1 MAKGYGRRNQ
11 NRPPRKRPAPP
22 GGTNASANS
31 EALASPYERRRLEEE
46 LARQLTPLVSADA
59 GLTAL
64 TETERQTLLSNY
76 DGQETVRSLAIIQSR
91 LDIAASTTWSETRIE
106 GAILAAIDEPWVE
119 LILRRLDT
127 NGRLVPPRSMTQL
140 LREVLE
146 SSTDNPSAGAVPPID
161 FVHLILSVNTE
172 HMRTEYSQDGTMDP
186 DAMDRIEAMTL
197 SLDLEQTRTTL
208 REVMLDEIAIFH
220 SNLPQ
225 KREILQ
231 ADTQRTWFTGWPN
244 RVTDPRLGATPADTF
259 NSANGVE
266 LLDVLALGHIVIE
279 RAADGKY
286 EFTRVGLLAAGAPQT
301 AVDFMFANMTQ
312 PLKQYQSRLARDRR
326 RGEVA
331 NQRYAMTEHPFVL
344 MSDGSALL
352 LRYQWALDRFFGS
365 QLYWQTFSSLGR
377 PDPGSTAESFSL
389 AMNDVFEEA
398 VAEVLTRIVDQSP
411 AMTRLIRENELQS
424 AWTDSVGSPPSV
436 CDFVIPLGPRG
447 FMTLDATNHPLNFA
461 LAQGLGTIDD
471 YAVDVQQS
479 LVKKCDQIAKT
490 IRQIRRR
497 NAFGATDNSVFVPI
511 VVVPVSGVPNLGT
524 TESDLVWRTEQ
535 VFGDLAR
542 TRCLYTPTVITY
554 SDLALLEGI
563 AEHYGAMG
571 HDIAETIVGWRRA
584 AMSGTVVTGTPPTSL
599 QDYLA
604 EAGIQRPIPTRTFR
618 LQRELVDAIQRRLAG

>member
-1 MAKGYGRRNQ
+1 M
-11 NRPPRKRPAPP
+11 
-22 GGTNASANS
+22 
-31 EALASPYERRRLEEE
+31 
-46 LARQLTPLVSADA
+46 
-59 GLTAL
+59 
-64 TETERQTLLSNY
+64 
-76 DGQETVRSLAIIQSR
+76 
-91 LDIAASTTWSETRIE
+91 
-106 GAILAAIDEPWVE
+106 
-119 LILRRLDT
+119 
-127 NGRLVPPRSMTQL
+127 
-140 LREVLE
+140 
-146 SSTDNPSAGAVPPID
+146 
-161 FVHLILSVNTE
+161 
-172 HMRTEYSQDGTMDP
+172 
-186 DAMDRIEAMTL
+186 
-197 SLDLEQTRTTL
+197 
-208 REVMLDEIAIFH
+208 
-220 SNLPQ
+220 
-225 KREILQ
+225 
-231 ADTQRTWFTGWPN
+231 
-244 RVTDPRLGATPADTF
+244 TDPRLGATPADTF

-279 RAADGKY
+279 HAADGEY
-286 EFTRVGLLAAGAPQT
+286 EFTRAGLLSAGAPQA

-312 PLKQYQSRLARDRR
+312 PLERYQRRLARDRR

-377 PDPGSTAESFSL
+377 PDPGSAAESFSL

-424 AWTDSVGSPPSV
+424 AWTESVGSPPSV

-447 FMTLDATNHPLNFA
+447 FMTLDATNHSLNFA

-471 YAVDVQQS
+471 YAVDAQQS

-497 NAFGATDNSVFVPI
+497 NAFGASDDSVFVPI

-524 TESDLVWRTEQ
+524 TEGDLVWRTEE
-535 VFGDLAR
+535 VFGDLAG

-571 HDIAETIVGWRRA
+571 PDIAQAIVGWRRA

-604 EAGIQRPIPTRTFR
+604 GAGIQRPIPTRTFR
-618 LQRELVDAIQRRLAG
+618 LQRELVDAIQRRLTT